1 MSAGDS
7 SLVRDAA
14 GTAARLPDSAGAAA
28 VSTAGIDWP
37 GRSGGLRSAVELLSS
52 MRFSISLLTVICI
65 ASVTGTVVK
74 QHEPAI
80 NYVNQFGPFWS
91 AVFTAVGLTSV
102 YSAWWFLLIL
112 AFLVVSTSLCIAR
125 NAPKIAADLRNYKE
139 HVREQALVAFHLH
152 ARGEV
157 AEAPR
162 AAYDRIA
169 ALLAAAGWKA
179 RVERRAAVAG
189 SGTSASRGTM
199 IAARRGAANKIG
211 YLAAHSAIVLICIG
225 GLFDGDLIVR
235 ALAAVQGKSSYGGG
249 GLIRDVAPEHRLG
262 PGTPTFRANLLVPEG
277 GRAGVAIINQAD
289 GVVLQELPFD
299 IELKKFIVEYYET
312 GMPKL
317 FASEVVIHDRDTG
330 EALPATIK
338 VNQPAFHRG
347 VAIYQ
352 SSFDDGGSRLKLRA
366 LPMAAGAA
374 PFELQG
380 TVGESGPLAL
390 QRAAAEPRGDG
401 ERLTLELTGLRVIN
415 VENFAAGAKT
425 PGQAA
430 SAGGLAAAF
439 ERQLGSGARERSADG
454 TTAKTLRNVGPSFSY
469 KLRDASGQAR
479 EYNNY
484 MLPVDLDGQR
494 VFLAGVRDTPA
505 DAFRYLRIPAD
516 DAASTDGWF
525 RLRTALL
532 DPARRARAA
541 ARYARQATP
550 ADRPAMAPQLEATAL
565 RVLALFAGAEPAA
578 APRRPDGEAPL
589 PGAAAASSAAAGE
602 GRGAAAAAVGTDG
615 VRRGGLQALSDFIE
629 GSVPQEERARIS
641 DVLLRI
647 LDGSLFELLNQSRAD
662 AGLKPLAPSEP
673 TQAFMTQAVLS
684 LSDSFFYPAPV
695 LLSLTDFKQVQASV
709 FQVARAPGRLLVYLG
724 CALLIV
730 GVFTMLYVRE
740 RRLWIW
746 LEPAHGAPVAAAT
759 RITMALSSTRTTLD
773 TDAEFDR
780 LKRAILQDPATPP

>member
-1 MSAGDS
+1 MSSGDS
-7 SLVRDAA
+7 SLVRDAI
-14 GTAARLPDSAGAAA
+14 GTAARTPDAAA
-28 VSTAGIDWP
+28 AAGVSTAGIDWP

-91 AVFTAVGLTSV
+91 VVFGAVGLTSV

-125 NAPKIAADLRNYKE
+125 NAPKIAADWRNYKE

-157 AEAPR
+157 GEAPR
-162 AAYDRIA
+162 AAYDRVA
-169 ALLAAAGWKA
+169 ALLAVGGWKA
-179 RVERRAAVAG
+179 KVERRAAAAG
-189 SGTSASRGTM
+189 SGTTASRGTM

-235 ALAAVQGKSSYGGG
+235 ALMAAQGKSSYGGG
-249 GLIRDVAPEHRLG
+249 GLIRDVAPPHRLG

-277 GRAGVAIINQAD
+277 SRAGTAIISQPD

-317 FASEVVIHDRDTG
+317 FASEVVIHDHETG

-366 LPMAAGAA
+366 LPMTAGAA
-374 PFELQG
+374 PFDLQG

-390 QRAAAEPRGDG
+390 QRAAGGAGGDG
-401 ERLTLELTGLRVIN
+401 DRMTLELTGLRVIN
-415 VENFAAGAKT
+415 VENFAAAAKAS
-425 PGQAA
+425 GQAA

-516 DAASTDGWF
+516 DAASTDDWI
-525 RLRTALL
+525 RLRAALL

-541 ARYARQATP
+541 VRYAEQATP
-550 ADRPAMAPQLEATAL
+550 ADRPAMASQLEATSL
-565 RVLALFAGAEPAA
+565 RVLALFAGAESAS
-578 APRRPDGEAPL
+578 APRRPDGEALP
-589 PGAAAASSAAAGE
+589 PGAAAASSAVAGD
-602 GRGAAAAAVGTDG
+602 GRGAAAGVDG
-615 VRRGGLQALSDFIE
+615 ARKGGLQALSDFIE
-629 GSVPQEERARIS
+629 GNVPQAERGRIS

-647 LDGSLFELLNQSRAD
+647 LDGSLFELLNRSRAD

-695 LLSLTDFKQVQASV
+695 LLALTDFRQVQASV

-724 CALLIV
+724 CVLLIV

-746 LEPAHGAPVAAAT
+746 LEPSADAPAAAT
-759 RITMALSSTRTTLD
+759 RVTMALSSTRTTLD
-773 TDAEFDR
+773 TDAEFER
-780 LKRAILQDPATPP
+780 LRRAILNENATPP